1 MQLLYFFE
9 SIRNPVLDALFSLIT
24 HLGEETVFL
33 VMLLIL
39 FWCVDKRAG
48 YLVSIVGFSGIFINQ
63 CLKMTF
69 RVPRPWDLDPNFT
82 IVESARAAATG
93 YSFPSGH
100 TQNAVGAFG
109 ALGLWYHKQPWVKY
123 LCLFAVVAVPISRM
137 YLGVHTPADVGVSFI
152 IAILLAIGG
161 YYLMRKM
168 DIYSH
173 NMGWVVLAVVALG
186 VAGILYISLFPY
198 PSDVDMD
205 HVEHSITNA
214 WKLGGAALGMVV
226 GWWIDRKY
234 LRYQTKAVWYAQILK
249 AVGGAI
255 IVFALKALIKI
266 PLKVILPDMFE
277 GGVRYFL
284 LVVIGLAVWPMTFP
298 WFARMGTPKTPVSE
312 DAA

>member
-9 SIRNPVLDALFSLIT
+9 SIRNPVLDALFSVIT
-24 HLGEETVFL
+24 LLGEETVFL
-33 VMLLIL
+33 VLLLTL

-48 YLVSIVGFSGIFINQ
+48 YFVSIVGFSGIFINQ

-82 IVESARAAATG
+82 IVESARKAATG

-109 ALGLWYHKQPWVKY
+109 ALGLWYHKRPWVKY
-123 LCLFAVVAVPISRM
+123 LSLFAVVTVPLSRM
-137 YLGVHTPADVGVSFI
+137 YLGVHTPADVGVSCV
-152 IAILLAIGG
+152 IAVLLVTLG
-161 YYLMRKM
+161 YYLMRKT
-168 DIYSH
+168 DIYSAK
-173 NMGWVVLAVVALG
+173 MGWISLAVVALG

-198 PSDVDMD
+198 PSDVDMG

-234 LRYQTKAVWYAQILK
+234 LHYDTKAVWYAQILK
-249 AVGGAI
+249 AVGGAVI
-255 IVFALKALIKI
+255 IFAVKELAKI
-266 PLKVILPDMFE
+266 PLKAILPDMFE

-284 LVVIGLAVWPMTFP
+284 LVIIGLVLWPMTFR
-298 WFARMGTPKTPVSE
+298 WFARMGTPKTPAS
-312 DAA
+312 DSAA